1 MCPAESSRSI
11 RMIPSTKG
19 IHAMPAKRSLNFE
32 IQSDKTGHIAM
43 HKGAV
48 LHKID

>member
-1 MCPAESSRSI
+1 MFSSHRHQEQSFDPGL
-11 RMIPSTKG
+11 RDD
-19 IHAMPAKRSLNFE
+19 E
-32 IQSDKTGHIAM
+32 IQSDKTDHIAM